1 MPVLNTHAL
10 IENRVHAL
18 QTYHDQTGIPRA
30 ELDVSGGV
38 DSAVMLQLVCR
49 ALTPARVT
57 AVFTGIHSSE
67 DSRDRARAAAQACQ
81 IPLVEVEMTGIFEQ
95 LQSTMLAAMRGAGY
109 DAATITARMRQDPT
123 VAGSIRSCLR
133 APVGRGINRMA
144 GGGIRHGTGN
154 ECEDRFL
161 RFYQKGGDGE
171 VDSNPIAMLSKGEV
185 FQLAHALDVPRSILQ
200 AVPSPDLHGT
210 GAAHNDEDELRALYG
225 VAWTYSKVDPDTGRY
240 QFVGSIE
247 RMARLLDEPGVESLV
262 FGDPVLEDTAVDQIV
277 ATGLEHAFTGFSAP
291 EVRDLVLSARGIE
304 RSTRHK
310 VNPNCPTYGTRSGLV
325 ASEILT
331 DSLRG
336 L

>member
-18 QTYHDQTGIPRA
+18 RTYHDHTGIPRA

-57 AVFTGIHSSE
+57 AVFTGIHSSA
-67 DSRDRARAAAQACQ
+67 DSRDRARAAAQVCQ
-81 IPLVEVEMTGIFEQ
+81 VPLVEVEMTEVFER
-95 LQSTMLAAMRGAGY
+95 LQSTLLTAMQDAGY
-109 DAATITARMRQDPT
+109 DREEIVTRMREDPA

-133 APVGRGINRMA
+133 APVGRGVNRMA

-185 FQLAHALDVPRSILQ
+185 FQLGHALGVPRSILE
-200 AVPSPDLHGT
+200 AVPSPDLHGN

-225 VAWTYSKVDPDTGRY
+225 VSWTYSKVDPDDGQYR
-240 QFVGSIE
+240 FVGSIE
-247 RMARLLDEPGVESLV
+247 RMARLLDETGVESLL
-262 FGDPVLEDTAVDQIV
+262 FGDPVLSEAALDQIV
-277 ATGLEHAFTGFSAP
+277 STGLERAFAGFSDT

-310 VNPNCPTYGTRSGLV
+310 VNPNCPTYGTRSDLL
-325 ASEILT
+325 AAEILT
-331 DSLRG
+331 DCIAG